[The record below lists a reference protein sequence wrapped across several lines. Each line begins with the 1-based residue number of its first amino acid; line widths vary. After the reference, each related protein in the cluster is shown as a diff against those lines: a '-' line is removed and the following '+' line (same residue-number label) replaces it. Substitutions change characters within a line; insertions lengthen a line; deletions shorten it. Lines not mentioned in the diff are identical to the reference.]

1 MLSDSLFNTGQS
13 TIKRTRC
20 DPVLWLITH
29 THMYY
34 RNIHF
39 YRSIHIIFMFEKQN
53 GKKNKLTC
61 IELIYFRKLKKINW
75 LVFSK
80 TVCLAALNW
89 IVQYTFTIWYGSPP
103 ARPWYK
109 VIRGKTNVEMA
120 SQWMYDRG
128 PIGPRKTLLHCPSLQ
143 HWCSID
149 DLCKT
154 EGWRSFISL
163 KIIYLYTWGKSNDL
177 VIWLVVI

>member
-1 MLSDSLFNTGQS
+1 MWSSSLTNY
-13 TIKRTRC
+13 
-20 DPVLWLITH
+20 TH
-29 THMYY
+29 THVLQEYTFLQEY
-34 RNIHF
+34 TYHF
-39 YRSIHIIFMFEKQN
+39 YVWKTKWK
-53 GKKNKLTC
+53 KKNKLTC
-61 IELIYFRKLKKINW
+61 IELIYFRKWKKINW

-80 TVCLAALNW
+80 TVCLAAWNW

-163 KIIYLYTWGKSNDL
+163 KIIYLYTCTGKSNDL